1 MHFKKN
7 LKKPLCIS
15 VHADQIRGIQYYKRT
30 VPNQNLDEQ
39 IEDFIAT
46 IVPSI
51 SETP

>member
-1 MHFKKN
+1 MQFKKN

-15 VHADQIRGIQYYKRT
+15 IHEDQIRGIQYYKRT

-46 IVPSI
+46 IVPTI
-51 SETP
+51 PEVP

>member
-15 VHADQIRGIQYYKRT
+15 VHEDQIRGIQYYKRT

-51 SETP
+51 SEVP